1 MAHRSIRARHTIDAV
16 EAAYTLDGTD
26 AEWLA
31 RLLETVT
38 SDLDC
43 GAGLCA
49 FAARVDRG
57 RFMVDGPGARRAL
70 DPHFVARLGALKRNP
85 PSALLDELALGLV
98 RCGGFEQRLGSAH
111 PVTRHFRAAVG
122 PAGFVDAFT
131 LFAQD
136 GEGFGL
142 CVGGPSRR
150 ELFPA
155 ERTLHVW
162 RRAGLHFAAALRLRR
177 KLRATRREGLRCEA
191 LVGPDG
197 RVAHVEGPLRD
208 DVDARERLRAAVARV
223 ELARTAGVRRDP
235 CRALELWAGLMDG
248 RWSMVDRWESD
259 GRRYIAVHA
268 NAPEVADPR
277 ALAPRERA
285 VARYVALGASNKEIA
300 FALGMPIGS
309 VAGAVRRCASRLG
322 GHGRADLI
330 GFDRAGVISL
340 VGASERL
347 EVLRSEVAPSASL
360 LAALSDAER
369 AVLTS
374 LAGGAS
380 NAAIASARG
389 VSVHTIANQ
398 VYAIFRKLGV
408 QSRSEALAKLL
419 GPETRDD
426 PADPA
431 PAPPAPTA

>member
-1 MAHRSIRARHTIDAV
+1 
-16 EAAYTLDGTD
+16 
-26 AEWLA
+26 
-31 RLLETVT
+31 
-38 SDLDC
+38 
-43 GAGLCA
+43 
-49 FAARVDRG
+49 
-57 RFMVDGPGARRAL
+57 
-70 DPHFVARLGALKRNP
+70 
-85 PSALLDELALGLV
+85 
-98 RCGGFEQRLGSAH
+98 
-111 PVTRHFRAAVG
+111 
-122 PAGFVDAFT
+122 
-131 LFAQD
+131 
-136 GEGFGL
+136 
-142 CVGGPSRR
+142 
-150 ELFPA
+150 
-155 ERTLHVW
+155 
-162 RRAGLHFAAALRLRR
+162 
-177 KLRATRREGLRCEA
+177 
-191 LVGPDG
+191 
-197 RVAHVEGPLRD
+197 
-208 DVDARERLRAAVARV
+208 
-223 ELARTAGVRRDP
+223 
-235 CRALELWAGLMDG
+235 
-248 RWSMVDRWESD
+248 
-259 GRRYIAVHA
+259 
-268 NAPEVADPR
+268 
-277 ALAPRERA
+277 
-285 VARYVALGASNKEIA
+285 
-300 FALGMPIGS
+300 MPIGS

-431 PAPPAPTA
+431 PAPTAPTA